1 MNRRDRI
8 LAPVLLS
15 LWDVAVRVR
24 EDTDMQRRFFRLCVA
39 ASALIA
45 AVGCEVLKSENPTSP
60 SVAGPI
66 PGVNITAPKL
76 LEPSAGLSI
85 RFPDQPIT
93 LLFENSSTS
102 GQRTISYTV
111 EVAIDE
117 AFTNRVYSRPGLEPG
132 PNGQTALKLPD
143 ALASD
148 RTYYW
153 RVWALDG
160 ANSGPYSAVSPFS
173 IVPSSALK
181 APVPLAPVG
190 GVTIATLVPE
200 LRALNAVRSGPIGSV
215 SYTFE
220 ISDNEAFTAKAATAT
235 VAEQALET
243 RVKFSQALIQG
254 GRYFWR
260 LRAYDSTATSPWSV
274 TETFKTP
281 GKAGPVPGPS
291 APRTIGID
299 EAASII
305 RFIYEDNGYHIG
317 SGSSRDLRNLY
328 LERAVAALHFGH
340 SRYNP
345 QGSDSNWCIKN
356 AGAGRPQSDD
366 VIVRCDT
373 RDAWDLIAGIGADG
387 YSWHIDYLGSLTSD
401 QIVYAPSVSA
411 LNDLPR

>member
-1 MNRRDRI
+1 
-8 LAPVLLS
+8 
-15 LWDVAVRVR
+15 
-24 EDTDMQRRFFRLCVA
+24 MQRRFFRLCVA

-45 AVGCEVLKSENPTSP
+45 AVGCEAVKSENPTSP

-76 LEPSAGLSI
+76 LEPSAGGSI

-93 LLFENSSTS
+93 LLFENASTS
-102 GQRTISYTV
+102 GQRAISYTV

-117 AFTNRVYSRPGLEPG
+117 AFTNRVYSRQGLEPG
-132 PNGQTALKLPD
+132 PDGRTAVKLPD
-143 ALASD
+143 ALAPN

-153 RVWALDG
+153 RAQALDG

-173 IVPSSALK
+173 ITPASELK
-181 APVPLAPVG
+181 APVPVAPVG
-190 GVTIATLVPE
+190 GVTIATLAPE

-220 ISDNEAFTAKAATAT
+220 ISDNESFTAKVATAT
-235 VAEQALET
+235 VAEQVQQT
-243 RVKFSQALIQG
+243 RVTFSQALSQD

-260 LRAYDSTATSPWSV
+260 VRASDSTATSPWSV
-274 TETFKTP
+274 TESFKTP
-281 GKAGPVPGPS
+281 GKSAPAPVPS
-291 APRTIGID
+291 ASRTIGID

-305 RFIYEDNGYHIG
+305 RFIYEDNRYQIG

-345 QGSDSNWCIKN
+345 QGPDSNWCIKN

-366 VIVRCDT
+366 VIARCDT
-373 RDAWDLIAGIGADG
+373 RDAWDLVSGMGADG
-387 YSWHIDYLGSLTSD
+387 YSWHKDYLGRLPSD
-401 QIVYAPSVSA
+401 QIVYAPSAST

>member
-1 MNRRDRI
+1 
-8 LAPVLLS
+8 
-15 LWDVAVRVR
+15 
-24 EDTDMQRRFFRLCVA
+24 MQRRFFRLCVA

-45 AVGCEVLKSENPTSP
+45 AVGCEVAKSENPTSP

-76 LEPSAGLSI
+76 LEPSAGVSI

-93 LLFENSSTS
+93 LLFENSSTN

-111 EVAIDE
+111 EVALDV
-117 AFTNRVYSRPGLEPG
+117 AFTNQVYSRQGLEPG
-132 PNGQTALKLPD
+132 PNGRTTLKLPD

-153 RVWALDG
+153 RVSALDG
-160 ANSGPYSAVSPFS
+160 ANTSPYSAVGPFS
-173 IVPSSALK
+173 IIPASELK

-190 GVTIATLVPE
+190 GVTVATLAPE
-200 LRALNAVRSGPIGSV
+200 LRALNAVRSGPIDSV

-220 ISDNEAFTAKAATAT
+220 ISDNEIFTAKVATAT

-243 RVKFSQALIQG
+243 RVTLSQALTPN

-260 LRAYDSTATSPWSV
+260 VRAYDSTVTSPWSV

-281 GKAGPVPGPS
+281 AKSVPVPGPS

-299 EAASII
+299 EAATLI
-305 RFIYEDNGYHIG
+305 RFIYEDNRYNIG
-317 SGSSRDLRNLY
+317 SGSNRDVRNLY

-345 QGSDSNWCIKN
+345 RGPDSNWCIKN
-356 AGAGRPQSDD
+356 GGSGRPQSDD

-373 RDAWDLIAGIGADG
+373 RDAWDLVAGMGADG
-387 YSWHIDYLGSLTSD
+387 YSWHKDYIGRLPSD
-401 QIVYAPSVSA
+401 QIVYAPSASA